1 MRINVETFDSA
12 LDFRYYLNFC
22 LGSKYLVSWATY
34 PITRNENV
42 ELTHFRLQS
51 GYKMQTE
58 NLKSFFVWC
67 VITCHLP
74 THRASLNRFSALF
87 WNIPGPFLDENPPR
101 LYIISSLHIV
111 FSLCAGVDR
120 VKLNTMWPKTSI
132 NVLLLI
138 LEWFTFTTNVEIQ
151 KEGFNWLS
159 TPISILIFPRY
170 FPILI
175 DLSYVYDVIPKNWT

>member
-1 MRINVETFDSA
+1 MRMNVETFDSA

-22 LGSKYLVSWATY
+22 LGSKYLVSWVTY

-74 THRASLNRFSALF
+74 THRASLNRFSAISFHNYLHYF
-87 WNIPGPFLDENPPR
+87 GIFLAHFLMKIR
-101 LYIISSLHIV
+101 LGCNIISSLHIV
-111 FSLCAGVDR
+111 FSLCARVDR
-120 VKLNTMWPKTSI
+120 VKLNTM
-132 NVLLLI
+132 
-138 LEWFTFTTNVEIQ
+138 
-151 KEGFNWLS
+151 
-159 TPISILIFPRY
+159 
-170 FPILI
+170 
-175 DLSYVYDVIPKNWT
+175 